1 MSQGDSGTAAAGAE
15 AGTGSGTERVL
26 RFREASDAVEA
37 IGWRYLL
44 GELRTTIAVAS
55 VAQGTEAGGIAIAAC
70 GDDAD
75 RHLRFDVR
83 SDRVVLV
90 LQSADLVQVTD
101 VDAALATRISEAL
114 SRSGFTTDPA
124 VGSAEARSLQLVEIA
139 VDALDIPAVRPFWQ
153 AVFAYVSEPGKDGPT
168 DALVDPL
175 RQGPAIWFQQMDAP
189 RPQRN
194 RIHFD
199 VSVPHDEAQRRIASG
214 VAAGGR
220 VTYDAEAPA
229 FWVLADP
236 EGNEVCITTWQGRQE
251 E

>member
-1 MSQGDSGTAAAGAE
+1 MSQGDP
-15 AGTGSGTERVL
+15 GTERVL
-26 RFREASDAVEA
+26 RFREASEAVEG

-44 GELRTTIAVAS
+44 GELRTTVAVAS
-55 VAQGTEAGGIAIAAC
+55 LAQGTEAAGIAIAAC
-70 GDDAD
+70 GEDAD

-83 SDRVVLV
+83 SDRVVLA

-101 VDAALATRISEAL
+101 VDAALATRISDAL
-114 SRSGFTTDPA
+114 GRSGLTTDPA

-139 VDALDIPAVRPFWQ
+139 VDAIDIPAVRPFWK

-199 VSVPHDEAQRRIASG
+199 VSVPHDEAQHRIAAG